1 MVEFDVMDTFGV
13 NDAHDCESI
22 EKALALIEDAGNYG
36 IDFTAEL
43 ERAKKILERRKI
55 ELGCE

>member
-1 MVEFDVMDTFGV
+1 MVKFDVVGTFDV
-13 NDAHDCESI
+13 DNAHDCESI
-22 EKALALIEDAGNYG
+22 ERSLALIEDAGNYG